1 MLPMVV
7 YAPDEVDRLYRDL
20 PHYLDGVRIAHP
32 VFADGARERRPV
44 DELPARV
51 VEAMNRWMALEA
63 LTSAQR
69 NAYKAVVLGLVRT
82 CQDGQWQDA
91 PWHPM
96 TYRECADYMDVS
108 DEKAVGEL
116 LRRARVK
123 LAARLSDE
131 EDAA

>member
-1 MLPMVV
+1 MRYL
-7 YAPDEVDRLYRDL
+7 PDEVDRLYRDL
-20 PHYLDGVRIAHP
+20 PAYLDGAMIAHP
-32 VFADGARERRPV
+32 VFSDGGRERRPV

-51 VEAMNRWMALEA
+51 VEAMHRWMALES

-69 NAYKAVVLGLVRT
+69 AAYKAVVIGLVRVYER
-82 CQDGQWQDA
+82 DQWRDA

-96 TYRECADYMDVS
+96 TCRECGEYLDL

-123 LAARLSDE
+123 LAARLSDDE
-131 EDAA
+131 ETAA